1 MFMFPPMNA
10 TDLRSR
16 LEVLSS
22 HSPLPVRLF
31 NISIPDGS
39 SQSSGLRVDETR
51 TVVNSVIIGNL
62 SPFAV
67 TK

>member
-10 TDLRSR
+10 THLRGR

-22 HSPLPVRLF
+22 HSPLLVRLF

-39 SQSSGLRVDETR
+39 LQSLRVDETR
-51 TVVNSVIIGNL
+51 TVVDSVIIGNL
-62 SPFAV
+62 SPLAV
-67 TK
+67 TR